1 MSTLVSGYKNTKDL
15 LLKGAPDRI
24 IDKCISYSGTDK
36 NGSNVSLPFTTEDK
50 KKLMAQVDEISAQG
64 GLRCLAIA
72 EVPNAYMLSHI
83 TKENSPKYLTDIT
96 QYNDFEKNAT
106 FLGIVCIKDPVRPEV
121 APAIADC

>member
-50 KKLMAQVDEISAQG
+50 KKLMA
-64 GLRCLAIA
+64 
-72 EVPNAYMLSHI
+72 
-83 TKENSPKYLTDIT
+83 
-96 QYNDFEKNAT
+96 
-106 FLGIVCIKDPVRPEV
+106 
-121 APAIADC
+121 